1 MYEYR
6 YSPLSPKPNATRLL
20 RLQPS
25 KGEPENIKCE
35 LFEYTL
41 RDSDAVNHPY
51 EALSYV
57 WGDGTKPKSITISDD
72 QKRHGT
78 LPVTE
83 NLYAALL
90 RLRDHE
96 LPRTIWVD
104 AICINQAEEDENHEK
119 ERQIQFMAGIYAKAS
134 RVIVWL
140 GEADCDQ
147 ALEAIRLA
155 AENPQRISKPRQLE
169 EQAIRQLLKNE
180 WFRRIWVR
188 NHEIHSF

>member
-1 MYEYR
+1 MAGVVR
-6 YSPLSPKPNATRLL
+6 LS
-20 RLQPS
+20 
-25 KGEPENIKCE
+25 
-35 LFEYTL
+35 
-41 RDSDAVNHPY
+41 
-51 EALSYV
+51 
-57 WGDGTKPKSITISDD
+57 
-72 QKRHGT
+72 
-78 LPVTE
+78 
-83 NLYAALL
+83 
-90 RLRDHE
+90 
-96 LPRTIWVD
+96 WVGQL
-104 AICINQAEEDENHEK
+104 CINQAEEDENHEK

-155 AENPQRISKPRQLE
+155 AEIPQRISKPRQLE

>member
-1 MYEYR
+1 MPEYR
-6 YSPLSPKPNATRLL
+6 YSPLSPKPNVTRLL

-25 KGEPENIKCE
+25 KGEPENIICE
-35 LFEYTL
+35 LSEYTL

-57 WGDGTKPKSITISDD
+57 WGDGTKPKSITILDG

-90 RLRDHE
+90 RLRDDE

-104 AICINQAEEDENHEK
+104 AICIYGNLDDEFYAARNGGIC
-119 ERQIQFMAGIYAKAS
+119 RQKRRCLS
-134 RVIVWL
+134 
-140 GEADCDQ
+140 
-147 ALEAIRLA
+147 
-155 AENPQRISKPRQLE
+155 QLF
-169 EQAIRQLLKNE
+169 
-180 WFRRIWVR
+180 FRRFCVLATLGSWATAR
-188 NHEIHSF
+188 F